1 MQGANER
8 RQKILA
14 VISNRRHDKIE
25 NLAFEFSV
33 SRITMLRDIKVLSL
47 EHNPI
52 YAWPGKN
59 GGVFMVEGCYS
70 NSKYLTVAEKDLL
83 IRLLD
88 FLEPKDRTTMNK
100 IITSFSLPDKRT

>member
-33 SRITMLRDIKVLSL
+33 SRITMLRDIKTLSL

-70 NSKYLTVAEKDLL
+70 NSKYLTAKEKEFLL
-83 IRLLD
+83 NISKTLILEDRIK
-88 FLEPKDRTTMNK
+88 FLN
-100 IITSFSLPDKRT
+100 IINSFSLPDKRT